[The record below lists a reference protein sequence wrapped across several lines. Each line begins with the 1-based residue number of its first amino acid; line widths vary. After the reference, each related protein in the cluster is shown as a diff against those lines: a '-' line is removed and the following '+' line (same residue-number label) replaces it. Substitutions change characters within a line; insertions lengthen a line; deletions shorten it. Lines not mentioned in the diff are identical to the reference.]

1 MGLYGVVA
9 VRAIRLIKSGDLLEP
24 LIAWNTVASEVFG
37 EGTWAQ
43 QKSCPRSAFLGLCEA
58 GMIQGIVKGKYAGK
72 NELQK
77 KKKYAIEAVRIL
89 KEKPELSENKLKLWS
104 EVRKGAHYSH
114 DSQMDVVVALW
125 RNGMIVVN
133 KGK

>member
-9 VRAIRLIKSGDLLEP
+9 VRTVRLIKSEEQLEP
-24 LIAWNTVASEVFG
+24 LKAWNIVASEVFG

-43 QKSCPRSAFLGLCEA
+43 QKSCPKSAFLGLCEA

-72 NELQK
+72 TGLQK
-77 KKKYAIEAVRIL
+77 NKKYAIKAVQIL
-89 KEKPELSENKLKLWS
+89 KNKPELAENKLKLWS
-104 EVRKGAHYSH
+104 EVRQGAHFTH

-125 RNGMIVVN
+125 SNNLIVLE
-133 KGK
+133 